1 MFVAPGCDVQTF
13 DTPGVMEHALFLRTT
28 NDARI
33 LQQRLLQ
40 MLDAASLPELTEEQ
54 QRDILHIRIVG
65 GGAIGIEAMAEL

>member
-1 MFVAPGCDVQTF
+1 
-13 DTPGVMEHALFLRTT
+13 MEHALFLRTT

-40 MLDAASLPELTEEQ
+40 MLDAASLPGLSEERQ
-54 QRDILHIRIVG
+54 KEILHIRIVG

>member
-1 MFVAPGCDVQTF
+1 
-13 DTPGVMEHALFLRTT
+13 MEHALFLRTT

-40 MLDAASLPELTEEQ
+40 MLDAASLPGLTEEQ
-54 QRDILHIRIVG
+54 QKDILHIRIVG